1 MKCAALRIGL
11 AILLIAGGK
20 SFGQQQQTQQSQQS
34 QQQQQLEAQRAEE
47 ARRAAEQ
54 QRQQEEAMRQKMLSD
69 INAATPVPLSRSAP
83 KQVTERCLSQA
94 MRSDVRFDPK
104 EIPLMEWLAQPD
116 TNQIPWKV
124 YVPKPELRM
133 DQRYELAYAVEVSR
147 KNLKWSSGPEEL
159 RYISGISDE
168 NGKFLVEP
176 KLGGQVFDVVDKIDR
191 IRFTDCAFL
200 QPGNYVLWIALS
212 DKNSARHNVVRRK
225 IHIPEF
231 SADEL
236 PNLLSSSPAAEF
248 PEFVRNGQ
256 RTLPRAGPRFVLP
269 VKNQTSMNVDVIST
283 LSPADQWAGRV
294 DIVRWIDNRVA
305 YAAAALSQI
314 QPSSGS
320 VSTVALDLVNR
331 SIPFQQ
337 RDARQL
343 NWSDLASALTLSLE
357 DYKVRLPALEA
368 LKQHGTFLRES
379 ISERLAMQSS
389 QMRVLIFVSGS
400 LSFERGSEASP
411 IKLEGDCNCRA
422 YFVRIR
428 ITKDDVFDDLE
439 KVIKPLHPKTFD
451 VLTPRDFR
459 DALADIIADLGKMGP

>member
-54 QRQQEEAMRQKMLSD
+54 QRQQEEAMRQKMLND

-83 KQVTERCLSQA
+83 KQITERCLSQA
-94 MRSDVRFDPK
+94 MHSDVHFDPK

-116 TNQIPWKV
+116 ENEFPWKV
-124 YVPKPELRM
+124 YVPKPDLRM

-147 KNLKWSSGPEEL
+147 KNLKWSRGPEEL

-236 PNLLSSSPAAEF
+236 PNLLSSSPAVEF

-256 RTLPRAGPRFVLP
+256 RSLPRIGPRYSLP
-269 VKNQTSMNVDVIST
+269 VANKQAISVEVISM

-294 DIVRWIDNRVA
+294 DIVRSVNNRVLNA
-305 YAAAALSQI
+305 TAALSQI
-314 QPSSGS
+314 KLSSGS

-331 SIPFQQ
+331 SVPYRE
-337 RDARQL
+337 RDGREL
-343 NWSDLASALTLSLE
+343 DWSSLASAFSQSTE
-357 DYKVRLPALEA
+357 DYTVKLPALEA
-368 LKQHGTFLRES
+368 LKEHGTFLRNTT
-379 ISERLAMQSS
+379 SERLAMPSK
-389 QMRVLIFVSGS
+389 QMRVFIFVSGS
-400 LSFERGSEASP
+400 LLFERGSEASP
-411 IKLEGDCNCRA
+411 IKLEENCNCRA
-422 YFVRIR
+422 YHVRLR
-428 ITKDDVFDDLE
+428 VTKDDVFDDLT
-439 KVIKPLHPKTFD
+439 KVIKPLHPKIFD
-451 VLTPRDFR
+451 ILTTRDFR
-459 DALADIIADLGKMGP
+459 EALADIIRDLEQF